1 MPSAAGERNP
11 ESAANWQNGA
21 PAPAGPV
28 DSQPAD
34 MTPMKTSHGQRP
46 LDGYRVLE
54 MGQLL
59 AGPFA
64 ASMLAYF
71 GAEVIK
77 IEPPGTGDP
86 IRTWRV
92 MKDGVSLWWH
102 SLGRNKK
109 SVTLDLRNPRGR
121 ELARALALKSD
132 ILVENFRPG
141 TLEKWGLGPADLWQK
156 NPGLIYGR
164 ISGYGQTGPYAS
176 KPGFASVCEGLGGFR
191 YVNGFPGEAP
201 VRPNLSIGDTLAGIH
216 CVIGIL
222 LAAIQRSRDPAG
234 RGQVIDAA
242 LYESVFNLMEGVVP
256 EYSGAGVVREPS
268 GSTLTGIVPT
278 NTYRCK
284 DGRFVIIGGNGDSIY
299 KRLMQAIGRP
309 ELADDPRMANNAG
322 RVVHEKE
329 LDAAIGAWTGSM
341 TAAGVLDVLARAEV
355 PSGPIYSVV
364 DMLADPHFNARGL
377 FEEVQVNGEALKI
390 PAMLPFMSET
400 PGRTDWP
407 GPEVGAHNAEVL
419 GELLGFGPDQ
429 LAGLRNDGVI

>member
-1 MPSAAGERNP
+1 M
-11 ESAANWQNGA
+11 
-21 PAPAGPV
+21 
-28 DSQPAD
+28 D
-34 MTPMKTSHGQRP
+34 TTKGQRP

-77 IEPPGTGDP
+77 IEPPGEGDP

-109 SVTLDLRNPRGR
+109 SVTLDLRTPKGR
-121 ELARALALKSD
+121 AIARELALKSD
-132 ILVENFRPG
+132 VLIENFRPG
-141 TLEKWGLGPADLWQK
+141 TLEKWGLGPADLWPE
-156 NPGLIYGR
+156 NPGLVYGR
-164 ISGYGQTGPYAS
+164 ISGYGQNGPYAT
-176 KPGFASVCEGLGGFR
+176 KPGFASVCEGVGGFR
-191 YVNGFPGEAP
+191 YVNGFPGDAP

-216 CVIGIL
+216 CVIGVL
-222 LAAIQRSRDPAG
+222 LACIQRSRDPQK

-256 EYSGAGVVREPS
+256 EYSGAGVIREPS

-284 DGRFVIIGGNGDSIY
+284 DGKFVIIGGNGDSIY
-299 KRLMQAIGRP
+299 KRLMQAINRP

-329 LDAAIGAWTGSM
+329 LDQAIGHWTSSL
-341 TAAGVLDVLARAEV
+341 TAAGVLEILGKADV
-355 PSGPIYSVV
+355 PSGPIYSVA
-364 DMLADPHFNARGL
+364 DMFTDPHFNARGL
-377 FEEVQVNGEALKI
+377 FEEVQVNGQPLKI
-390 PAMLPFMSET
+390 PAMMPFLSAT

-407 GPEVGAHNAEVL
+407 GPTVGAHNAEVL
-419 GELLGFGPDQ
+419 GDLLGYKPDEIRT
-429 LAGLRNDGVI
+429 LSRDGVI

>member
-1 MPSAAGERNP
+1 
-11 ESAANWQNGA
+11 
-21 PAPAGPV
+21 
-28 DSQPAD
+28 
-34 MTPMKTSHGQRP
+34 
-46 LDGYRVLE
+46 
-54 MGQLL
+54 LL

-64 ASMLAYF
+64 ASMLGYF

-77 IEPPGTGDP
+77 LEPPGNGDP

-109 SVTLDLRNPRGR
+109 SVTVDLRNPQGR
-121 ELARALALKSD
+121 EIARRVALKAD
-132 ILVENFRPG
+132 ILIENFRPG
-141 TLEKWGLGPADLWQK
+141 TMEKWGLGPADLWQD

-176 KPGFASVCEGLGGFR
+176 RPGFASVCEGVGGFR

-216 CVIGIL
+216 CVIGVL
-222 LAAIQRSRDPAG
+222 LACIQRSNDPQH

-256 EYSGAGVVREPS
+256 EYSGAGVIREPS

-284 DGRFVIIGGNGDSIY
+284 DGKFVIIGGNGDSIY
-299 KRLMQAIGRP
+299 KRLMNAIGRP
-309 ELADDPRMANNAG
+309 DLADDPRMANNAG
-322 RVVHEKE
+322 RVQHEKE
-329 LDAAIGAWTGSM
+329 LDAAISAWTSSF
-341 TAAGVLDVLARAEV
+341 TSQEVLGILEKADV

-364 DMLADPHFNARGL
+364 DMMKDPHFRARGL
-377 FEEVQVNGEALKI
+377 FEEVQVNGQPLTI
-390 PAMLPFMSET
+390 PALMPFLSAT

-407 GPEVGAHNAEVL
+407 GPELGAHNAEVL
-419 GELLGFGPDQ
+419 EGLLGYSAEE
-429 LAGLRNDGVI
+429 LAAFRDNGVI

>member
-1 MPSAAGERNP
+1 MK
-11 ESAANWQNGA
+11 QN
-21 PAPAGPV
+21 
-28 DSQPAD
+28 Q
-34 MTPMKTSHGQRP
+34 GQRP

-109 SVTLDLRNPRGR
+109 SVTLDLRNPKGR
-121 ELARALALKSD
+121 ALARELALKSD

-141 TLEKWGLGPADLWQK
+141 TLEKWGLGPADLWQT

-164 ISGYGQTGPYAS
+164 ISGYGQDGPYAS
-176 KPGFASVCEGLGGFR
+176 KPGFASVCEGVGGLR
-191 YVNGFPGEAP
+191 YVNGFPGDAP

-216 CVIGIL
+216 CVIGVL
-222 LAAIQRSRDPAG
+222 LACIQRSRDPQK

-256 EYSGAGVVREPS
+256 EYSGAGVIREPS

-284 DGRFVIIGGNGDSIY
+284 DGKFVIIGGNGDSIY

-322 RVVHEKE
+322 RVVHERE
-329 LDAAIGAWTGSM
+329 LDQAIGAWTGSL
-341 TAAGVLDVLARAEV
+341 AAKDVLEVLGKADV

-377 FEEVQVNGEALKI
+377 FEEVQVNGQSLKI
-390 PAMLPFMSET
+390 PAMMPFLSDT

-407 GPEVGAHNAEVL
+407 GPTVGAHNDEIL
-419 GELLGFGPDQ
+419 GSLLGYGADD
-429 LAGLRNDGVI
+429 LAALSRDGVI

>member
-1 MPSAAGERNP
+1 M
-11 ESAANWQNGA
+11 
-21 PAPAGPV
+21 
-28 DSQPAD
+28 D
-34 MTPMKTSHGQRP
+34 KKKGQRP

-64 ASMLAYF
+64 ASVLGYF

-77 IEPPGTGDP
+77 IEPPGAGDP

-109 SVTLDLRNPRGR
+109 SVTLDLRTPKGR
-121 ELARALALKSD
+121 AIARELALKSD
-132 ILVENFRPG
+132 VLIENFRPG
-141 TLEKWGLGPADLWQK
+141 TLEKWGMGPADLWQK

-164 ISGYGQTGPYAS
+164 ISGYGQNGPYAS
-176 KPGFASVCEGLGGFR
+176 KPGFASVCEGVGGFR
-191 YVNGFPGEAP
+191 YVNGFPGDAP

-216 CVIGIL
+216 CVIGVL
-222 LAAIQRSRDPAG
+222 LACIQRSRDPQK

-256 EYSGAGVVREPS
+256 EYSGAGVIREPS

-284 DGRFVIIGGNGDSIY
+284 DGKFVIIGGNGDSIY
-299 KRLMQAIGRP
+299 KRLMQAITRP
-309 ELADDPRMANNAG
+309 ELADDPRMTNNAG

-329 LDAAIGAWTGSM
+329 LDQAIGAWTGSL
-341 TAAGVLDVLARAEV
+341 TAAEVLDVLGKADV
-355 PSGPIYSVV
+355 PSGPIYSVA
-364 DMLADPHFNARGL
+364 DMFTDPHFNARGL
-377 FEEVQVNGEALKI
+377 FEEVQVNGQPLKI
-390 PAMLPFMSET
+390 PAMMPFLSDT

-407 GPEVGAHNAEVL
+407 GPAVGAHNAEVL
-419 GELLGFGPDQ
+419 GDLLGYGAHDIET
-429 LAGLRNDGVI
+429 LSRDGVI

>member
-1 MPSAAGERNP
+1 MNQNP
-11 ESAANWQNGA
+11 
-21 PAPAGPV
+21 
-28 DSQPAD
+28 
-34 MTPMKTSHGQRP
+34 GQRP

-59 AGPFA
+59 AGPYA

-109 SVTLDLRNPRGR
+109 SVTLDLRHPRGR
-121 ELARALALKSD
+121 TLARELALKSD

-141 TLEKWGLGPADLWQK
+141 TLEKWGLGPADLWQE

-164 ISGYGQTGPYAS
+164 ISGYGQNGPYAS
-176 KPGFASVCEGLGGFR
+176 KPGFASVCEGVGGFR

-216 CVIGIL
+216 CVIGVL
-222 LAAIQRSRDPAG
+222 LACIQRSRDPQR

-284 DGRFVIIGGNGDSIY
+284 DGKFVIIGGNGDSIY

-309 ELADDPRMANNAG
+309 DLADDHRMANNAG

-329 LDAAIGAWTGSM
+329 LDQAIGAWTESL
-341 TAAGVLDVLARAEV
+341 AATVVLDVLGKADV

-377 FEEVQVNGEALKI
+377 FEEVQVNGKPLKI
-390 PAMLPFMSET
+390 PAMMPFLSDT

-407 GPEVGAHNAEVL
+407 GPTVGAHNDEVL
-419 GELLGFGPDQ
+419 GGLLGYGADD
-429 LAGLRNDGVI
+429 LAALSRDGVT

>member
-1 MPSAAGERNP
+1 MN
-11 ESAANWQNGA
+11 N
-21 PAPAGPV
+21 
-28 DSQPAD
+28 SQ
-34 MTPMKTSHGQRP
+34 GQRP
-46 LDGYRVLE
+46 LDGYRVIE

-64 ASMLAYF
+64 ASMLGYF

-109 SVTLDLRNPRGR
+109 SVTLDLRTPKGRAVAR
-121 ELARALALKSD
+121 ELALKAD

-141 TLEKWGLGPADLWQK
+141 TLEKWGMGPAELWQK

-164 ISGYGQTGPYAS
+164 ISGYGQNGPYAS
-176 KPGFASVCEGLGGFR
+176 KPGFASVCEGVGGFR

-216 CVIGIL
+216 CVIGVL
-222 LAAIQRSRDPAG
+222 LAAIQRSRDPQK

-278 NTYRCK
+278 NTYRCR
-284 DGRFVIIGGNGDSIY
+284 DGKFVIIGGNGDSIY

-329 LDAAIGAWTGSM
+329 LDQAIGAWTESL
-341 TAAGVLDVLARAEV
+341 AAADVLDVLGKADV
-355 PSGPIYSVV
+355 PSGPIYSVA

-377 FEEVQVNGEALKI
+377 FEEVQVNGQPLKI
-390 PAMLPFMSET
+390 PAMMPFLSDT

-407 GPEVGAHNAEVL
+407 GPSVGAHNDEVL
-419 GELLGFGPDQ
+419 GQLLGYSADD
-429 LAGLRNDGVI
+429 LAALSRDGVI

>member
-1 MPSAAGERNP
+1 MNTK
-11 ESAANWQNGA
+11 Q
-21 PAPAGPV
+21 
-28 DSQPAD
+28 
-34 MTPMKTSHGQRP
+34 GQRP

-121 ELARALALKSD
+121 ALARELALKSD

-141 TLEKWGLGPADLWQK
+141 TLEKWGLGPTDLWQK

-164 ISGYGQTGPYAS
+164 ISGYGQNGPYAG
-176 KPGFASVCEGLGGFR
+176 KPGFASVCEGVGGFR
-191 YVNGFPGEAP
+191 YVNGFPGDAP

-216 CVIGIL
+216 CVIGVL
-222 LAAIQRSRDPAG
+222 LACIQRSKDPQK

-284 DGRFVIIGGNGDSIY
+284 DGKFVIIGGNGDSIY

-329 LDAAIGAWTGSM
+329 LDQAIGAWTGSL
-341 TAAGVLDVLARAEV
+341 TAADVLDVLGKADV

-377 FEEVQVNGEALKI
+377 FEEVQVNGQPLKI
-390 PAMLPFMSET
+390 PAMMPFLSET

-407 GPEVGAHNAEVL
+407 GPTVGAHNDEVL
-419 GELLGFGPDQ
+419 GSLLGYGADD
-429 LAGLRNDGVI
+429 LAALSRDGVI

>member
-1 MPSAAGERNP
+1 M
-11 ESAANWQNGA
+11 
-21 PAPAGPV
+21 
-28 DSQPAD
+28 D
-34 MTPMKTSHGQRP
+34 TTKGQRP

-64 ASMLAYF
+64 ASMLGYF

-77 IEPPGTGDP
+77 IEPPGAGDP

-92 MKDGVSLWWH
+92 MKDGMSLWWH

-121 ELARALALKSD
+121 ALARELALKSD
-132 ILVENFRPG
+132 VLIENFRPG
-141 TLEKWGLGPADLWQK
+141 TLEKWGLGPADLWQT

-164 ISGYGQTGPYAS
+164 ISGYGQNGPYAS
-176 KPGFASVCEGLGGFR
+176 RPGFASVCEGVGGFR
-191 YVNGFPGEAP
+191 YVNGFPGDAP

-216 CVIGIL
+216 CVIGVL
-222 LAAIQRSRDPAG
+222 LACIQRSRDPDH
-234 RGQVIDAA
+234 RGQVVDAA

-278 NTYRCK
+278 NTYRCQ
-284 DGRFVIIGGNGDSIY
+284 DGKFVIIGGNGDSIY
-299 KRLMQAIGRP
+299 KRLMLAIGRA
-309 ELADDPRMANNAG
+309 ELADDPRMADNAG
-322 RVVHEKE
+322 RVAHEKE
-329 LDAAIGAWTGSM
+329 LDRAIGAWTATL
-341 TAAGVLDVLARAEV
+341 TAARVLEVLGKAEV

-364 DMLADPHFNARGL
+364 DMLNDPHFNARGL
-377 FEEVQVNGEALKI
+377 FEEVQVNGQPLTI
-390 PAMLPFMSET
+390 PAMLPFLSDT

-407 GPEVGAHNAEVL
+407 GPAVGEHNAAVL
-419 GELLGFGPDQ
+419 GGLLGYGPEE
-429 LAGLRNDGVI
+429 LAALASEGVT